1 MNYLKDKKILLIITG
16 GIAAYKSLEL
26 IRLLKNKG
34 SEIKTVLTK
43 SGKEFVTPLSITSL
57 TQNKVYEELFDSN
70 SEAEMDHIALSRWCD
85 VILVAP
91 ATANSISKFSYGNAE
106 DLASTLV
113 LASDKKVILVPAMN
127 VRMWMHQAT
136 QENVSKLLNYGYLCV
151 GPEIGEMACG
161 EYGEGKMS
169 EPTKIIEFLNN
180 FFSEQ
185 KTISKKKL
193 KAIVTSGPTK
203 EYIDPIRYISNN
215 SSGKQGYEIAKSLIK
230 NGIETTLISGPTN
243 LPDPKNLKLIK
254 IQTAEEMY
262 EETKKNLPVDIA
274 VCAAAVGDFKISK
287 FQKNKIKKQD
297 KINLELEKNRDIL
310 SYLSTHNSLR
320 PKLVIGFAA
329 ETNNIIENAEAKISK
344 KHCDWII
351 ANDVSKS
358 EIGFDSDF
366 NEVSIIYKDK
376 NKKNELISKRN
387 KSEIA
392 EEITK
397 RILANF
403 NT

>member
-57 TQNKVYEELFDSN
+57 TKNKVYEELFDSN

-180 FFSEQ
+180 FFSGQ
-185 KTISKKKL
+185 KIISKKKL

-254 IQTAEEMY
+254 VQTGEEMY

-274 VCAAAVGDFKISK
+274 VCAAAVGDFKISR
-287 FQKNKIKKQD
+287 FQKTKIKKQD

-310 SYLSTHNSLR
+310 NFLSTHNSLR
-320 PKLVIGFAA
+320 PNLVIGFAA

-376 NKKNELISKRN
+376 NKKSELISKRK

-397 RILANF
+397 RILENF

>member
-180 FFSEQ
+180 FFSGQ

-254 IQTAEEMY
+254 VQTGEEMY

-287 FQKNKIKKQD
+287 FQKTKIKKQD

-310 SYLSTHNSLR
+310 NFLSTHNSLR
-320 PKLVIGFAA
+320 PNLVIGFAA

-351 ANDVSKS
+351 ANNVSKS
-358 EIGFDSDF
+358 EIGFDSEF

-376 NKKNELISKRN
+376 KTYLKLI
-387 KSEIA
+387 
-392 EEITK
+392 
-397 RILANF
+397 F
-403 NT
+403 